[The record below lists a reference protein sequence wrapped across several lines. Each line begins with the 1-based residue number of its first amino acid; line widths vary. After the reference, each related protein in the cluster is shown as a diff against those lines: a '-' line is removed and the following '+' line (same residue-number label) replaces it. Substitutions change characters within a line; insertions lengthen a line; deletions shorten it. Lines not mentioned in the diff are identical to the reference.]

1 MSIASAFNT
10 LLARI
15 EPTERDTQIYES
27 HRQSVTRRL
36 ETVFNANKVEL
47 IGSYSRGSSIRHTS
61 DIDLLL
67 TLKRDEVKKGDGWKT
82 STTILGNVRDELL
95 RRYAFTNVTRD
106 VHAVVVRFAD
116 NQHPVDVVPG
126 FYWQHGGAKNY
137 PVFAIPDG
145 RGGWMLTSP
154 QTHNKYIK
162 DADERSGGKLKRV
175 AKLIKFWRRCRAPHV
190 PLSSFHVELLL
201 AHENICVG
209 AKSYALCLNNALVG
223 LANRECQP
231 LEDPMGIAGSIP
243 AAYTEDKRQK
253 TQTAILASARRAYN
267 ALTAEGKGNVQ
278 EAARL
283 WDLVFNGNF
292 PKSL

>member
-67 TLKRDEVKKGDGWKT
+67 TLKRDEVKKGDAWKT

-145 RGGWMLTSP
+145 KGGWMLTSP

-162 DADERSGGKLKRV
+162 DADERSGG
-175 AKLIKFWRRCRAPHV
+175 
-190 PLSSFHVELLL
+190 
-201 AHENICVG
+201 N
-209 AKSYALCLNNALVG
+209 
-223 LANRECQP
+223 
-231 LEDPMGIAGSIP
+231 
-243 AAYTEDKRQK
+243 
-253 TQTAILASARRAYN
+253 
-267 ALTAEGKGNVQ
+267 
-278 EAARL
+278 
-283 WDLVFNGNF
+283 
-292 PKSL
+292 